1 MLTAGKSPHGPRAL
15 ALPVTSATALAIRF
29 RVVTDGRLEDAW
41 VGATVVVAVAVAVAV
56 AVEMVVAVAVAAV
69 VAG

>member
-15 ALPVTSATALAIRF
+15 TPRVTSATALAIRF
-29 RVVTDGRLEDAW
+29 WVVTDGRLEDAW
-41 VGATVVVAVAVAVAV
+41 VGATVVVAV
-56 AVEMVVAVAVAAV
+56 EMVVAVAVAAV

>member
-1 MLTAGKSPHGPRAL
+1 MLTAGKSPHGARAL
-15 ALPVTSATALAIRF
+15 TPRVTSATALAIRF

-41 VGATVVVAVAVAVAV
+41 VGATVVVVVVAV
-56 AVEMVVAVAVAAV
+56 VVVVVAVAAV

>member
-41 VGATVVVAVAVAVAV
+41 VGATVVVVVAVAV